1 MSTVNVICK
10 SCGRFFTSPAHQSIN
25 ASTQPEMKER
35 ILNGELFLW
44 ECPECGARQ
53 LLKYPLVYVDPSQH
67 LIICLSDVPMSIE
80 DLGGNTG
87 RLVGEVGELIEKI
100 KIFDAGLDD
109 VAVEMCKFV
118 TLQEMRRDVPL
129 KFLSFE
135 GADNSLVF
143 TYPENGEMQL
153 LSVGFN
159 VYEDCLGILQ
169 RNPAIRGESQKSLMK
184 VDQKFIS
191 TTIG

>member
-10 SCGRFFTSPAHQSIN
+10 SCGRLFTSSACQSIN
-25 ASTQPEMKER
+25 ASTQPELKEK
-35 ILNGELFLW
+35 ILSGELFLW

-53 LLKYPLVYVDPSQH
+53 LLKYPLVYVDPVQH
-67 LIICLSDVPMSIE
+67 LIICLSDIPMAIE

-109 VAVEMCKFV
+109 VAVEMCKFI
-118 TLQEMRRDVPL
+118 TLQEMQKDVTL
-129 KFLSFE
+129 KFLNFE

-153 LSVGFN
+153 LSLGFN

-169 RNPAIRGESQKSLMK
+169 RNPAIRGESQNSLVK